1 MNTKKQERRERV
13 IERLEKQLSSGV
25 KPMKEEVL
33 GRMRTFSKKSI
44 PLEKRDQDRIN
55 KEIQTL
61 KSKI

>member
-1 MNTKKQERRERV
+1 MNTKKHERRLKT

-33 GRMRTFSKKSI
+33 GKMKTFNKKLI
-44 PLEKRDQDRIN
+44 PLEKRDEERIK

-61 KSKI
+61 KSKV